1 MDYSS
6 LPQENLKRIQRR
18 IVFLLIAMGI
28 GFGGILIRSWTLQ
41 ITEGS
46 FYQEQSESNRIREVF
61 IQPRRGKVFDRN
73 GVILVN
79 NVPGFT
85 LYLIPE
91 DIRDHDYVIRK
102 ISEVLG
108 FSVDEIEKKIAQRS
122 SSPYLPVKIK
132 DGLTLKEVVLFEE
145 DQLNL
150 AGLKIEVEYQRNYVF
165 GKLAAHVL
173 GYVSEISE
181 KQMDSAEY
189 DNLPQGTLIG
199 QYGIEKKYDQYLRGE
214 PGEKGIEVDALG
226 HEIKILDI
234 KEPEGSK
241 DLYLTIDLET
251 QKAAEESLGEE
262 AGAIVAM
269 DPETGD
275 ILAMTSHPEFDPQSL
290 SDRISQKEWDSL
302 LKDPFKPLNNRA
314 IQGLYPPGSVFK
326 ILMSIAALEANQL
339 DPSRY
344 FSCQG
349 AFPYGKR
356 VFRDWKKGGH
366 GPVDLHRSIVESCD
380 VYFYKLGEDLGIDL
394 IADEAHRFGL
404 GRLTGIDLPS
414 EKEGLIPSSEWK
426 LKTRN
431 EQWFPGETIS
441 VSIGQG
447 YVSFTPLQAAYMMSQ
462 VANGGYR
469 YKPRLLKEAYDRQ
482 TGKKEDFPPV
492 LLETHEISHRTLK
505 VVREALR
512 GVVHEPHGTASS
524 AKSEFFETAG
534 KTGTAQVV
542 AAKAGFGGNINAKT
556 LPKLLQDHAWFVAYA
571 PFDHPKI
578 VVAVLVEH
586 GGHGGSTA
594 APLAKKVFEAYLNKK
609 KEGEGQ
615 PLKKGQNLSHGI
627 SATENIGRG
636 EQASALRG

>member
-6 LPQENLKRIQRR
+6 LPQENLRKIQRR

-28 GFGGILIRSWTLQ
+28 GFGGILVRSWTLQ

-61 IQPRRGKVFDRN
+61 IQPRRGKVYDRN

-91 DIRDHDYVIRK
+91 DIKDHDYVIRK

-108 FSVDEIEKKIAQRS
+108 FSIEEIEKKIAQRE

-165 GKLAAHVL
+165 GKLGAHIL
-173 GYVSEISE
+173 GYVSEINE
-181 KQMDSAEY
+181 KQMDSSEY
-189 DNLPQGTLIG
+189 DNLPPGTLIG

-241 DLYLTIDLET
+241 DLYLTIDFET

-262 AGAIVAM
+262 VGAIVAM

-275 ILAMTSHPEFDPQSL
+275 ILAMTSHPGFDPQSL
-290 SDRISQKEWDSL
+290 SERISQKEWDVL

-314 IQGLYPPGSVFK
+314 IQGTYPPGSVFK

-339 DPSRY
+339 DPSKY
-344 FSCQG
+344 VSCKG
-349 AFPYGKR
+349 ALPYGKR

-366 GPVDLHRSIVESCD
+366 GAVDLHRSIVESCD
-380 VYFYKLGEDLGIDL
+380 VYFYKLGEELGIDL
-394 IADEAHRFGL
+394 IAEEAHRFGL
-404 GRLTGIDLPS
+404 GHSTGIDLPS
-414 EKEGLIPSSEWK
+414 EKDGIIPSSEWK

-431 EQWFPGETIS
+431 EQWFPGETLS

-482 TGKKEDFPPV
+482 SGKKEAFPPV
-492 LLETHEISHRTLK
+492 LLETHEISPRTLK
-505 VVREALR
+505 LVREALR
-512 GVVHEPHGTASS
+512 GVVHEPHGTGAS
-524 AKSEFFETAG
+524 AKSEYFETAG
-534 KTGTAQVV
+534 KTGTAQVI
-542 AAKAGFGGNINAKT
+542 AAKAGIGGNINAKT
-556 LPKLLQDHAWFVAYA
+556 LPKFLQDHAWFVAYA
-571 PFDHPKI
+571 PYDHPKI
-578 VVAVLVEH
+578 AVAVLVEH

-594 APLAKKVFEAYLNKK
+594 APLAKRVFEAYLNKK

-615 PLKKGQNLSHGI
+615 PLKKSQVSPHGT
-627 SATENIGRG
+627 SAMENIGRG
-636 EQASALRG
+636 AQAAAISG

>member
-1 MDYSS
+1 MDYFS
-6 LPQENLKRIQRR
+6 LPQENLKKIQRR

-28 GFGGILIRSWTLQ
+28 GFSGILFRSWTLQ

-61 IQPRRGKVFDRN
+61 IQPRRGKVYDRN

-91 DIRDHDYVIRK
+91 DIKDHDYVIRK
-102 ISEVLG
+102 ISEILN
-108 FSVDEIEKKIAQRS
+108 FSVDEIENKIAQRQ

-165 GKLAAHVL
+165 GKLGAHVL
-173 GYVSEISE
+173 GYVSEINE
-181 KQMDSAEY
+181 KQMDSSEY
-189 DNLPQGTLIG
+189 ENLPPGTLIG

-241 DLYLTIDLET
+241 DLYLTIDFET
-251 QKAAEESLGEE
+251 QKAAEDSLGEE
-262 AGAIVAM
+262 VGAIVAM

-275 ILAMTSHPEFDPQSL
+275 ILAMTSHPGFDPQSL
-290 SDRISQKEWDSL
+290 SERISQKEWDAL

-326 ILMSIAALEANQL
+326 ILMSIAALESNQL
-339 DPSRY
+339 DPSKY
-344 FSCQG
+344 VSCQG
-349 AFPYGKR
+349 ALQFGKR
-356 VFRDWKKGGH
+356 FFRDWKKGGH
-366 GPVDLHRSIVESCD
+366 GAVDLHRSIVESCD
-380 VYFYKLGEDLGIDL
+380 VYFYKLGEQLGIDL
-394 IADEAHRFGL
+394 IAEEAHRFGL
-404 GRLTGIDLPS
+404 GHSTGIDLPS
-414 EKEGLIPSSEWK
+414 EKDGIIPSSEWK

-431 EQWFPGETIS
+431 EQWFPGETLS
-441 VSIGQG
+441 VAIGQG
-447 YVSFTPLQAAYMMSQ
+447 YVNFTPLQAAYMMSQ

-482 TGKKEDFPPV
+482 SGKREVFPPV
-492 LLETHEISHRTLK
+492 LLETHEISSRTLK
-505 VVREALR
+505 IVREALR
-512 GVVHEPHGTASS
+512 GVVHEPHGTAAS
-524 AKSEFFETAG
+524 AKSEYFETAG
-534 KTGTAQVV
+534 KTGTAQVI
-542 AAKAGFGGNINAKT
+542 AAKAGFGGNINSKT
-556 LPKLLQDHAWFVAYA
+556 LPKFLQDHAWFVAYA
-571 PFDHPKI
+571 PYDHPKI

-594 APLAKKVFEAYLNKK
+594 APLAKRVFEAYLTKK
-609 KEGEGQ
+609 KEGEGP
-615 PLKKGQNLSHGI
+615 PLRKSQESRHGS
-627 SATENIGRG
+627 SATGMIGRAAHAAAVSG
-636 EQASALRG
+636 

>member
-6 LPQENLKRIQRR
+6 LPQENLKKIQRR

-28 GFGGILIRSWTLQ
+28 GFGGILIRTWSLQ

-73 GVILVN
+73 GIILVN

-108 FSVDEIEKKIAQRS
+108 FSVDEIEKKIAQRE
-122 SSPYLPVKIK
+122 SSPYLPVKIR

-165 GKLAAHVL
+165 GKLGAHVL
-173 GYVSEISE
+173 GYVSEINE
-181 KQMDSAEY
+181 KQMDSSEY
-189 DNLPQGTLIG
+189 ESLPPGTLIG

-241 DLYLTIDLET
+241 DLYLTIDFET

-262 AGAIVAM
+262 VGAIVAM

-275 ILAMTSHPEFDPQSL
+275 ILAMTSHPGFDPQSL
-290 SDRISQKEWDSL
+290 SERISQKEWDIL

-339 DPSRY
+339 DPSKY
-344 FSCQG
+344 VTCQG
-349 AFPYGKR
+349 ALPYGKR

-366 GPVDLHRSIVESCD
+366 GAVDLHRSIVESCD
-380 VYFYKLGEDLGIDL
+380 VYFYKLGEDLGIDI

-404 GRLTGIDLPS
+404 GHSTGIDLPS
-414 EKEGLIPSSEWK
+414 EKDGLIPSSEWK

-431 EQWFPGETIS
+431 EQWFPGETLS

-482 TGKKEDFPPV
+482 SGKKEEFPPV
-492 LLETHEISHRTLK
+492 LLETHEISPRTLK
-505 VVREALR
+505 IVREALR
-512 GVVHEPHGTASS
+512 GVVHEPHGTAGS
-524 AKSEFFETAG
+524 AKSEYFETAG
-534 KTGTAQVV
+534 KTGTAQVI

-556 LPKLLQDHAWFVAYA
+556 LPKMLQDHAWFVAYA

-594 APLAKKVFEAYLNKK
+594 APLAKRVLEAYLNKK
-609 KEGEGQ
+609 KEVGGE
-615 PLKKGQNLSHGI
+615 PLKKGEGFPPGI
-627 SATENIGRG
+627 SETKNIRR
-636 EQASALRG
+636 EASAAAIRG